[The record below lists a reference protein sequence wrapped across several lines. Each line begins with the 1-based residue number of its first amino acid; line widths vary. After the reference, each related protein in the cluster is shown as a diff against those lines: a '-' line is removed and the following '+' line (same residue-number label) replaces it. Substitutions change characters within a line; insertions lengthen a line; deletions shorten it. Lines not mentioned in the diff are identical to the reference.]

1 MHALHSGRGGALFA
15 AVGERGT
22 QRINLLSMDTSTLMS
37 SQLLWL
43 IADIAIVA
51 FLVYR
56 ALLFIRGTRAAPMLF
71 GLILVVLLYLA
82 ARPLGLVT
90 LSWILNNFLSSIILV
105 VIVIFQ
111 DEIRRGLTKVGIQPV
126 FRRHSGAGLDKSL
139 EDIALVCSKLS
150 RAKLGA
156 LIVIQQDV
164 GLDELVEEA
173 VPLDAKLNRK
183 LLYSLFIKE
192 SPLHDGA
199 VMIDGD
205 RIRAASCVLPL
216 SSNPDLDPNLG
227 TRHRAAMGISERSDA
242 IVLVVSEETGSISLV
257 HEAKMVRNLDDAT
270 LREALEKITVRG
282 VRSADQTGE
291 SGGEA

>member
-1 MHALHSGRGGALFA
+1 MNYP
-15 AVGERGT
+15 AVG
-22 QRINLLSMDTSTLMS
+22 S
-37 SQLLWL
+37 SQLLWM
-43 IADIAIVA
+43 IADILIVT

-71 GLILVVLLYLA
+71 GLILIVLLYLA

-105 VIVIFQ
+105 IIVIFQ
-111 DEIRRGLTKVGIQPV
+111 DEIRRGLTKVGLQPV
-126 FRRHSGAGLDKSL
+126 FRRASGGGLEKSL
-139 EDIALVCSKLS
+139 EDIALVCSRLAK
-150 RAKLGA
+150 AKLGA
-156 LIVIQQDV
+156 LIVIQREV

-173 VPLDAKLNRK
+173 VLLDARINRK

-199 VMIDGD
+199 VMIEGD
-205 RIRAASCVLPL
+205 RIKAASCVLPL

-242 IVLVVSEETGSISLV
+242 IVLVVSEETGAISLV
-257 HEAKMVRNLDDAT
+257 HEAKMIRNLDDAT
-270 LREALEKITVRG
+270 LREALEKITL
-282 VRSADQTGE
+282 RSVAGPEKAMEASHEE
-291 SGGEA
+291 SRT